1 MSRPMAEVTRSP
13 LRAGDDPSDAA
24 VSAPDDDLAAEA
36 ELVGARRAARPVRGV
51 VAVRA
56 ETGEKQIA
64 GLTPCGKYQE
74 LCKAEIPTKIP
85 R

>member
-1 MSRPMAEVTRSP
+1 VGR
-13 LRAGDDPSDAA
+13 
-24 VSAPDDDLAAEA
+24 
-36 ELVGARRAARPVRGV
+36 VGARRAARPVRGV

-64 GLTPCGKYQE
+64 GLTACGKYQE
-74 LCKAEIPTKIP
+74 LCKAEIPAKIP